1 MLPFHIQ
8 LKPGLAVS
16 EQILFA
22 VKKAVVGGQMKPGD
36 RFPSV
41 RQISLELKINPNTA
55 HKVVAALVQ
64 EGVLQVMPGIGTVV
78 ADPEKGSRKDQDRL
92 LEEDLEKLVVEAKS
106 LGLSLDEVNEYLKKH
121 WNRLKRGGK
130 P

>member
-1 MLPFHIQ
+1 MTF
-8 LKPGLAVS
+8 KPGTPVS
-16 EQILFA
+16 EQIIYA
-22 VKKAVVGGQMKPGD
+22 VKKAVVGGRMKPGD

-41 RQISLELKINPNTA
+41 RQMSQELKINPNTA

-78 ADPEKGSRKDQDRL
+78 AASTESSERDQTAL
-92 LEEDLEKLVVEAKS
+92 LQEELERVAVEAKA
-106 LGLSLDEVNEYLKKH
+106 LGLSLEQVVENLRKHWSRLKKE
-121 WNRLKRGGK
+121 GK